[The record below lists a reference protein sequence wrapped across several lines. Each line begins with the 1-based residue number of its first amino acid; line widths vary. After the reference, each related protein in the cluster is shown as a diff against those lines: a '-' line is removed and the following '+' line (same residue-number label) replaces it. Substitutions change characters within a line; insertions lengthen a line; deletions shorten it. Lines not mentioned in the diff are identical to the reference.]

1 MTSARPTSRPG
12 SAGSADERGGARDAR
27 ITRGAWLLAALA
39 LAFYVGYIA
48 YNLWRSSAVP

>member
-1 MTSARPTSRPG
+1 MTGARRTSPPG
-12 SAGSADERGGARDAR
+12 SALSADEPGGARDAR